1 MEFIGGRIN
10 HDNLSEAPGPGVIK
24 ITEDDSDH
32 DYSFYD
38 FFHVCSSQ
46 VLMGQPN

>member
-10 HDNLSEAPGPGVIK
+10 HDNLSEALGVIK

-32 DYSFYD
+32 DYYSFYD
-38 FFHVCSSQ
+38 FFHVFA
-46 VLMGQPN
+46 LD